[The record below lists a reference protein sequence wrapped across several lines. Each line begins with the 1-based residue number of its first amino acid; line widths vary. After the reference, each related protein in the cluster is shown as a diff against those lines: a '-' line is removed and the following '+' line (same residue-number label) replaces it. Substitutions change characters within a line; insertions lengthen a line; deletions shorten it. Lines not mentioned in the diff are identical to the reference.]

1 MKRWTPPHTCATHE
15 GIWCIRYHPNLD
27 HIGMTIMNSHSNE
40 WRFEIRNRKDLS
52 QIWRTALP
60 VGNGDCELS
69 PFGKTQWLVIN
80 SCGIRLLQIGDEKFK
95 VAVEYERELRNA
107 ITIGN
112 DYLVIRT
119 KNTVDVH
126 AMKTIDDK

>member
-1 MKRWTPPHTCATHE
+1 
-15 GIWCIRYHPNLD
+15 
-27 HIGMTIMNSHSNE
+27 MTIMNSHNNE

-52 QIWRTALP
+52 QIWQTGLP
-60 VGNGDCELS
+60 VRHGDCELS
-69 PFGKTQWLVIN
+69 PLGNTQWLVIN
-80 SCGIRLLQIGDEKFK
+80 SCGVRLLQIGDEKFK

-112 DYLVIRT
+112 DYFVIRT

-126 AMKTIDDK
+126 VMKTKGDK